1 MSAPEQENEN
11 KLIQKGKLMEVYIVR
26 HGETI
31 WNAAGKMQGN
41 SDIELNDNGRTLAR
55 ELGRS
60 LEKVHFDRI
69 YSSPLIRAYE
79 TACLIRGQRDIP
91 IIRDDRLREIC
102 FGNMEGTFYSD
113 WMKEDC
119 PYRFFFNEP
128 ARYTPPEGGDSLEQ
142 LCDRAREFLQHMI
155 EPFWETTDRI
165 MIVAHGA
172 LNKGLMCHIEGHGTD
187 TFWGEALQKNCEAS
201 IFTYDGSEWRAVPKN

>member
-1 MSAPEQENEN
+1 
-11 KLIQKGKLMEVYIVR
+11 MEVYIVR
-26 HGETI
+26 HGETV

-41 SDIELNDNGRTLAR
+41 ADIELNDNGRRLAS
-55 ELGRS
+55 ELGKQ
-60 LEKVHFDRI
+60 LEGVHFDRI
-69 YSSPLIRAYE
+69 YSSPLVRAYE
-79 TACLIRGQRDIP
+79 TACLIRGGRDIP

-102 FGNMEGTFYSD
+102 FGSMEGTHYSD
-113 WMKEDC
+113 WLKEDC

-128 ARYTPPEGGDSLEQ
+128 GRYTPPEGGDSLDQ
-142 LCDRAREFLQHMI
+142 VCDRAREFLQQVV
-155 EPFWETTDRI
+155 EPAWENTERI

-201 IFTYDGSEWRAVPKN
+201 IFSYDGSVWRTMSVGDK